1 MRTVFAAP
9 PAHRPFPVAC
19 MAALAVPSAFAS
31 VSADPDPTDI
41 HPPDARVPL
50 YGAASPITITTNSDS
65 SLTAAQTTQTV
76 TLTAARAHVAFVA
89 TIGRKRSTARNF
101 VAAEDALKYASSLP
115 IRKRFTCD
123 CNSVFAARSFKASQT
138 LHGLG
143 YTDRL
148 PLSNPHG
155 LSVVCL
161 PRGSSALPVSR
172 TSPTSWMPPHDI
184 EHVEVPY
191 GAVFAPCT
199 GNATGSS
206 VRIATARKPRRPDA
220 PLDTQFFQRHYDAP
234 YGFAKTPG
242 GADQAVDVGDP
253 IARFAY
259 QPTLDGRLESD
270 SRQSQYVSPNSS
282 YNAKPFAAAVP
293 VPGAGTDVRPN
304 AEARVIV
311 DARTLAHTHQPNQV
325 ARMGSAAIIG
335 RLGARLAALDR
346 RSNRHG
352 YRSQEFRSDTAGHGV
367 YTGDVKSGGTNDT
380 IAWTTFAPQI
390 DGELK
395 WSL

>member
-19 MAALAVPSAFAS
+19 MAALAVPSAS

-50 YGAASPITITTNSDS
+50 HGAASPITITTNSDS

-76 TLTAARAHVAFVA
+76 TLTAARAHAAFVA

-123 CNSVFAARSFKASQT
+123 CNSVFAARGFKASQT

-161 PRGSSALPVSR
+161 PRGSSALPMSR
-172 TSPTSWMPPHDI
+172 TSCMPPHDI
-184 EHVEVPY
+184 EHGEVPH
-191 GAVFAPCT
+191 GTVFAPYA

-206 VRIATARKPRRPDA
+206 VRIATAHEPRRLDA
-220 PLDTQFFQRHYDAP
+220 SLDTQFFQRHYDAP

-242 GADQAVDVGDP
+242 GADQAVRVGNP

-259 QPTLDGRLESD
+259 QSTLDGRLENN
-270 SRQSQYVSPNSS
+270 SRQSQYASPNSS
-282 YNAKPFAAAVP
+282 HNAKPFAAAVP
-293 VPGAGTDVRPN
+293 VPGAGTDARPN
-304 AEARVIV
+304 AEPRVIV
-311 DARTLAHTHQPNQV
+311 DAKTLARTHRLNEF
-325 ARMGSAAIIG
+325 ARMGRASIIG
-335 RLGARLAALDR
+335 RLGARPGLGR
-346 RSNRHG
+346 RGNRHSH
-352 YRSQEFRSDTAGHGV
+352 RSREFRSVTPGDGV
-367 YTGDVKSGGTNDT
+367 YTGDVKSGGSNDT
-380 IAWTTFAPQI
+380 IAWTTSAPQI